1 MTEILIHHCTLRI
14 VRRGEWSWGAD
25 PKRLVDNVV
34 ATFPALLA
42 RKLAEL
48 WPDADERE
56 FAMPVRLRIPV
67 RLSELWSVIVGGSAN
82 FRDEEL
88 RVHASLERQLESSL
102 RAAFGVEGAPRP
114 SEPQGFSGV
123 ETEFAQTVA
132 LSPAENIDAVQA
144 LLLRWSE
151 EGALDRRLA
160 MLTEEQIAAWH
171 SVIWRDP
178 VTPVVG
184 GEAATLDLMA
194 RVDHFVQA
202 RVAALPHIDPADR
215 LRLRLLI
222 ASDAAARHGLPMSHA
237 LLRRA
242 LARFLPI
249 EKADRGP
256 GVAAKEG
263 ASLARDAATSRAAPR
278 GHEAAP
284 ALAAQATPRGAQARQ
299 SSWDVQITCAL
310 PFLLLGPLARLGY
323 FATLAAVLEAANLTE
338 AAPLFAASLANKVL
352 ETPKRGWQRSSA
364 AVATAAA
371 FAGSLEPTNE
381 EALVDFSRQIA
392 AHVGALDLVIADAV
406 TAGHTAGEPLLLR
419 RVGRGNGEGLLL
431 VDVEGC
437 FPIVCAEDLAGL
449 LPTLNRLG
457 MATLLVSHDTAA
469 PRLLG
474 ELSAAG
480 IVWIA
485 NVPPSRGE
493 AYRRVQQ
500 GTLALGWTNS
510 STPAFAPLV
519 SGGRK
524 LASANSEAEQL
535 WETLAL
541 ARPGVVGAASPKLDR
556 SLTMAAAVALGTVAW
571 KLWRDRGATSPL
583 LALERYADLNARIHF
598 DSTTLSVTLP
608 LGRRHKEL
616 RDGGLLAP
624 VQNIP
629 WLGGRRVEFGGG

>member
-14 VRRGEWSWGAD
+14 IQRGGWSWAD
-25 PKRLVDNVV
+25 PKRFVDNVV
-34 ATFPALLA
+34 ATFPGLLA

-67 RLSELWSVIVGGSAN
+67 RLSELSGLTAGESGD

-88 RVHASLERQLESSL
+88 RMQTSLERQLDSSL
-102 RAAFGVEGAPRP
+102 RAAFGVEAAPALRP
-114 SEPQGFSGV
+114 SEAQGFSV
-123 ETEFAQTVA
+123 EPEFAQTVA
-132 LSPAENIDAVQA
+132 LSPAKNIDAVLA

-184 GEAATLDLMA
+184 GEAATPEL
-194 RVDHFVQA
+194 
-202 RVAALPHIDPADR
+202 VAQ
-215 LRLRLLI
+215 
-222 ASDAAARHGLPMSHA
+222 
-237 LLRRA
+237 LRRA

-249 EKADRGP
+249 EKADRGA
-256 GVAAKEG
+256 GVAAKER
-263 ASLARDAATSRAAPR
+263 ASLARDTATSRA
-278 GHEAAP
+278 
-284 ALAAQATPRGAQARQ
+284 TPPGPQARQ

-310 PFLLLGPLARLGY
+310 PFLLLGPLGRLGY
-323 FATLAAVLEAANLTE
+323 FDTFAAVLEAANLTE
-338 AAPLFAASLANKVL
+338 AAPLFAAALANKVL
-352 ETPKRGWQRSSA
+352 EAPKRGWQRSPA

-381 EALVDFSRQIA
+381 EALVEFSRQIA

-406 TAGHTAGEPLLLR
+406 TAGHTAGEPLLLC
-419 RVGRGNGEGLLL
+419 RVGGDNGAGLLL

-437 FPIVCAEDLAGL
+437 FPIVCADDVAGL

-457 MATLLVSHDTAA
+457 STLLVSNDTAA

-519 SGGRK
+519 RGGRK
-524 LASANSEAEQL
+524 LASANGEAEQL
-535 WETLAL
+535 WQTLAL

-556 SLTMAAAVALGTVAW
+556 SLTMAAAVALGTLAW

-583 LALERYADLNARIHF
+583 LALERYADLNARIRF

-608 LGRRHKEL
+608 LGRRHQEL

-624 VQNIP
+624 VPNIP
-629 WLGGRRVEFGGG
+629 WLEGRRVEFGGG